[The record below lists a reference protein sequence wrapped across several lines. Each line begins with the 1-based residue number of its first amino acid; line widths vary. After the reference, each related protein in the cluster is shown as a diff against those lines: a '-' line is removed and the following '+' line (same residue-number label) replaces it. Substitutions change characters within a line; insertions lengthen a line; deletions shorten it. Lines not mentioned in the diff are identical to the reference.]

1 LWHAESTTP
10 VDRQRLIRLLIE
22 QIEVTVEGQS
32 ERVQV
37 AITWSGGFVSRHELV
52 RTVQRYEQLSDYPRL
67 CARVEQ
73 LQAAGKSFAEVARCL
88 NAEGFRPPKR
98 AQRFTGGMVAG
109 FLARKDGQGGEGHRE
124 RVRRALKK
132 GEWLVGDL
140 ARHLEMPAVTLHHW
154 REVGWVQARK
164 LALGGGVWA
173 LWAPGVE
180 RRRLARLRRYQLANP
195 NQTVPADLTAPQSRK
210 VK

>member
-1 LWHAESTTP
+1 M
-10 VDRQRLIRLLIE
+10 
-22 QIEVTVEGQS
+22 
-32 ERVQV
+32 

-73 LQAAGKSFAEVARCL
+73 LQAAGKSLAEVARCL
-88 NAEGFRPPKR
+88 NAEGFCPPKR
-98 AQRFTGGMVAG
+98 AERFTGGMVAG
-109 FLARKDGQGGEGHRE
+109 FLARKDGKGGEGHRE
-124 RVRRALKK
+124 RVRKALKK

-140 ARHLEMPAVTLHHW
+140 ARHLGMPAVTLHHW
-154 REVGWVQARK
+154 RKVGWVGARK

-180 RRRLARLRRYQLANP
+180 RRRLGRLRRYQLAKP
-195 NQTVPADLTAPQSRK
+195 NQALPADLTAPQSRK
-210 VK
+210 GV